1 MNTED
6 HPNEPTT
13 GDFSA
18 GFVALI
24 GQPNVGKSTLM
35 NAILGVKVA
44 IATSKPQTTR
54 TRILGVKTYPE
65 KGQLCFV
72 DTPGL
77 HRSKKR
83 LNQAMNQAAIHSL
96 EEVDIICHLVD
107 AAALIAQMKRSG
119 SSGLPTEEEYV
130 LSQLTRV
137 ETPRVLVINKVD
149 IVKDRMEILPLI
161 EELTGQGIY
170 QEVVPVSALSGDNLD
185 VLVDVLLG
193 LVPGDE
199 PLFPEDMLTDQAERF
214 MASEFIREQ
223 VMNLTRKEIPY
234 SVAVEI
240 ERFDEVRRKDML
252 EISAVIHVERDTQ
265 KGIIIGH
272 GGERLKAIGSNA
284 REQMEAFFGRKVFLE
299 TFVRVEPSW
308 SENPRHLKRFGYE

>member
-1 MNTED
+1 
-6 HPNEPTT
+6 
-13 GDFSA
+13 
-18 GFVALI
+18 
-24 GQPNVGKSTLM
+24 
-35 NAILGVKVA
+35 
-44 IATSKPQTTR
+44 
-54 TRILGVKTYPE
+54 
-65 KGQLCFV
+65 V

-83 LNQAMNQAAIHSL
+83 LKQAMNQAAIHSL

-107 AAALIAQMKRSG
+107 AAALIAQRKRSG
-119 SSGLPTEEEYV
+119 SRGLPTEEEYV

-161 EELTGQGIY
+161 EELTQQGIY

-193 LVPGDE
+193 LVPGE
-199 PLFPEDMLTDQAERF
+199 EALFPEDMLTDQAERF

-234 SVAVEI
+234 SIAVEI

-265 KGIIIGH
+265 KGIVIGH
-272 GGERLKAIGSNA
+272 GGERLKAIGTNA